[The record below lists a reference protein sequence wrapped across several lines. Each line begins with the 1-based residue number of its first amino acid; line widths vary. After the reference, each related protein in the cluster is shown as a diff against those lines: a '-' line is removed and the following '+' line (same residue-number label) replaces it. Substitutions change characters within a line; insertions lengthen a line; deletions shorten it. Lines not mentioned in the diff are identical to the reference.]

1 MEWKHLQ
8 HRNHAKVV
16 DNLILLFEGNE
27 TDFAS
32 NGLGALQEATYCQVT
47 QERNGVFEAEIQYPV
62 TGLHYKDLANRKLV
76 FVKPDP
82 YSDAQPFRIYQIT
95 KPISGIVTLYARHI
109 AYDLMGVPIS
119 PFSVGGVQSALQGLQ
134 SNAALP
140 NPFTFW
146 TDKSSS
152 ATFTVESP
160 TACWSLLGGNTG
172 SILDVFGGEYEFDRF
187 TVKLWN
193 QRGSNNGVTIRYG
206 KNLTDLKQEENISN
220 VATGIYP
227 YWKAGDGTLVE
238 LPEKIVN
245 APGNYDFQRVVPV
258 DFTGDFDS
266 QPTES
271 QLREKAEA
279 YVTDNNIGVPTV
291 SISVSFQPLEQTEE
305 YKNLALLERVNLC
318 DTVTVEYPALGVSA
332 KAKCVKTVYDAL
344 ADRYVSI
351 ELGDAKSNMADI
363 IADQSKEITNLPN
376 STAFQEAVSAA
387 TSLITGNRGGY
398 VVLHDTTGNG
408 QPDEIL
414 IMDTPDISTAQKVWR
429 WNNGGLGY
437 SGTGYNG
444 PYGTAIT
451 QDGEIVAGFITT
463 GQLNANIIKSGRIES
478 LKPGGPYF
486 DLEANGGKGELAASI
501 LRGVE
506 DGTTTTAVIGQGT
519 YSGGEEY
526 EGLSVHTTS
535 GAGGGL
541 AIAIA
546 RETGSY
552 TLSNAVDVFSYGD
565 LSIRSQAI
573 ATNPGGSNRIIM
585 SGNSTSGQGIIY
597 MERGKSGG
605 SDGVFQATSQ
615 GTSMSFEGNSVFIS
629 DKIEFA
635 TGGYARASIEDRG
648 AYFGDLYTNGIK
660 VTSDRA
666 KKEQITA
673 LKGSALEMVQ
683 QAKAYRYT
691 LKDTGERHT
700 GLMYDEAPECI
711 RSQGEEKSVDLYA
724 MASVLWKA
732 IQELN
737 AKVEQIAAKMEGSH
751 DL

>member
-1 MEWKHLQ
+1 M
-8 HRNHAKVV
+8 
-16 DNLILLFEGNE
+16 ILLFEGNE
-27 TDFAS
+27 TDFTS

-119 PFSVGGVQSALQGLQ
+119 PFSAGGVQSALQGLQ

-146 TDKSSS
+146 TDKSAS

-160 TACWSLLGGNTG
+160 TACWSLLGGNAG

-193 QRGSNNGVTIRYG
+193 QRGSDNGVTIRYG

-245 APGNYDFQRVVPV
+245 APGTYDFQRVVPV

-279 YVTDNNIGVPTV
+279 YVTNNQIGVPTV
-291 SISVSFQPLEQTEE
+291 SIDVSFQPLEQTEE
-305 YKNLALLERVNLC
+305 YKNLALLEKVNLC

-332 KAKCVKTVYDAL
+332 KARCVKTVYDAL
-344 ADRYVSI
+344 TDRYVSI

-387 TSLITGNRGGY
+387 TSLITGQQGGNY
-398 VVLHDTTGNG
+398 IVTNNPDTGKPNG
-408 QPDEIL
+408 WA
-414 IMDTPDISTAQKVWR
+414 IMDTPSTETAVNVWR
-429 WNNGGLGY
+429 MTAGGFGHSH
-437 SGTGYNG
+437 SGFNG
-444 PYGTAIT
+444 PFDDIALTM
-451 QDGEIVAGFITT
+451 DGKINANMITT

-541 AIAIA
+541 TIAID
-546 RETGSY
+546 RETGGY
-552 TLSNAVDVFSYGD
+552 TLSNSVDVSSGGD

-573 ATNPGGSNRIIM
+573 ATNPGGNNSIIM

>member
-109 AYDLMGVPIS
+109 AYDLMGIPIS

-146 TDKSSS
+146 TDKSAS

-193 QRGSNNGVTIRYG
+193 QRGSDNGVTIRYG

-305 YKNLALLERVNLC
+305 YKNLALLERVHLC

-363 IADQSKEITNLPN
+363 IADQSKEITNLPD
-376 STAFQEAVSAA
+376 FSAIG
-387 TSLITGNRGGY
+387 SGGTIY
-398 VVLHDTTGNG
+398 AEKIQGILNG
-408 QPDEIL
+408 LYTQ
-414 IMDTPDISTAQKVWR
+414 MQAQKNAAQTQEVR
-429 WNNGGLGY
+429 AMLFEDLDPESPTFGAL
-437 SGTGYNG
+437 SIGTQGIQIAHERTANDSDWKW
-444 PYGTAIT
+444 GTAINF
-451 QDGEIVAGFITT
+451 QSVVAE
-463 GQLNANIIKSGRIES
+463 AII
-478 LKPGGPYF
+478 
-486 DLEANGGKGELAASI
+486 A
-501 LRGVE
+501 
-506 DGTTTTAVIGQGT
+506 
-519 YSGGEEY
+519 
-526 EGLSVHTTS
+526 
-535 GAGGGL
+535 
-541 AIAIA
+541 
-546 RETGSY
+546 
-552 TLSNAVDVFSYGD
+552 
-565 LSIRSQAI
+565 
-573 ATNPGGSNRIIM
+573 
-585 SGNSTSGQGIIY
+585 GIIAS
-597 MERGKSGG
+597 K
-605 SDGVFQATSQ
+605 DG
-615 GTSMSFEGNSVFIS
+615 
-629 DKIEFA
+629 
-635 TGGYARASIEDRG
+635 R
-648 AYFGDLYTNGIK
+648 AYFNL
-660 VTSDRA
+660 
-666 KKEQITA
+666 
-673 LKGSALEMVQ
+673 
-683 QAKAYRYT
+683 
-691 LKDTGERHT
+691 DTG
-700 GLMYDEAPECI
+700 
-711 RSQGEEKSVDLYA
+711 
-724 MASVLWKA
+724 
-732 IQELN
+732 
-737 AKVEQIAAKMEGSH
+737 QIAATELIAQNLNNYGQYSAIIGAKRIGNVSLQGFIIGNNDTPLLNVYTLFGAAGIQIFNAAHQFQISMSESGVVQFTL
-751 DL
+751 DQTNTFMTVDGNTVTFPTNVVFEKTPEMP

>member
-146 TDKSSS
+146 TDKSAS

-160 TACWSLLGGNTG
+160 TACWSLLGGNAG

-193 QRGSNNGVTIRYG
+193 QRGSDNGVTIRYG

-245 APGNYDFQRVVPV
+245 APGTYDFQRVVPV

-318 DTVTVEYPALGVSA
+318 DTVTVEYPALGMSA

-344 ADRYVSI
+344 VDRYVSI

-363 IADQSKEITNLPN
+363 IADQSKEITNLPD
-376 STAFQEAVSAA
+376 FSAIG
-387 TSLITGNRGGY
+387 SGGTIY
-398 VVLHDTTGNG
+398 AEKIQGILNG
-408 QPDEIL
+408 LYTQ
-414 IMDTPDISTAQKVWR
+414 MQAQKNAAQTQEVR
-429 WNNGGLGY
+429 AMLFEDLDPKSPTFGAL
-437 SGTGYNG
+437 SIGTQGIQIAHERTANDSDWKW
-444 PYGTAIT
+444 GTAINF
-451 QDGEIVAGFITT
+451 QSVVAE
-463 GQLNANIIKSGRIES
+463 AII
-478 LKPGGPYF
+478 
-486 DLEANGGKGELAASI
+486 A
-501 LRGVE
+501 
-506 DGTTTTAVIGQGT
+506 
-519 YSGGEEY
+519 
-526 EGLSVHTTS
+526 
-535 GAGGGL
+535 
-541 AIAIA
+541 
-546 RETGSY
+546 
-552 TLSNAVDVFSYGD
+552 
-565 LSIRSQAI
+565 
-573 ATNPGGSNRIIM
+573 
-585 SGNSTSGQGIIY
+585 GIIAS
-597 MERGKSGG
+597 K
-605 SDGVFQATSQ
+605 DG
-615 GTSMSFEGNSVFIS
+615 
-629 DKIEFA
+629 
-635 TGGYARASIEDRG
+635 R
-648 AYFGDLYTNGIK
+648 AYFNL
-660 VTSDRA
+660 
-666 KKEQITA
+666 
-673 LKGSALEMVQ
+673 
-683 QAKAYRYT
+683 
-691 LKDTGERHT
+691 DTG
-700 GLMYDEAPECI
+700 
-711 RSQGEEKSVDLYA
+711 
-724 MASVLWKA
+724 
-732 IQELN
+732 
-737 AKVEQIAAKMEGSH
+737 QIAATELIAQNLNNYGQYSAIIGAKRIGNVSLQGFIIGNNDTPLLNVYTLFGAAGIQIFNAAHQFQISMSESGVVQFTL
-751 DL
+751 DQTNTFMTVDGNTVTFPTNVVFEKTPEMP

>member
-1 MEWKHLQ
+1 M
-8 HRNHAKVV
+8 
-16 DNLILLFEGNE
+16 ILLFEGNE

-146 TDKSSS
+146 TDKSAS

-160 TACWSLLGGNTG
+160 TACWSLLGGNAG

-193 QRGSNNGVTIRYG
+193 QRGSDNGVTIRYG

-245 APGNYDFQRVVPV
+245 APGTYDFQRVVPV
-258 DFTGDFDS
+258 NFTGDFDS
-266 QPTES
+266 QPTEI

-318 DTVTVEYPALGVSA
+318 DTVTVEYPALGMSA

-344 ADRYVSI
+344 VDRYVSI

-363 IADQSKEITNLPN
+363 IADQSKEITNLPD
-376 STAFQEAVSAA
+376 FSAIG
-387 TSLITGNRGGY
+387 SGGTIY
-398 VVLHDTTGNG
+398 AEKIQGILNG
-408 QPDEIL
+408 LYTQ
-414 IMDTPDISTAQKVWR
+414 MQAQKNAAQTQEVR
-429 WNNGGLGY
+429 AMLFEDLDPKSPTFGAL
-437 SGTGYNG
+437 SIGTQGIQIAHERTANDSDWKW
-444 PYGTAIT
+444 GTAINF
-451 QDGEIVAGFITT
+451 QSVVAE
-463 GQLNANIIKSGRIES
+463 AII
-478 LKPGGPYF
+478 
-486 DLEANGGKGELAASI
+486 A
-501 LRGVE
+501 
-506 DGTTTTAVIGQGT
+506 
-519 YSGGEEY
+519 
-526 EGLSVHTTS
+526 
-535 GAGGGL
+535 
-541 AIAIA
+541 
-546 RETGSY
+546 
-552 TLSNAVDVFSYGD
+552 
-565 LSIRSQAI
+565 
-573 ATNPGGSNRIIM
+573 
-585 SGNSTSGQGIIY
+585 GIIAS
-597 MERGKSGG
+597 K
-605 SDGVFQATSQ
+605 DG
-615 GTSMSFEGNSVFIS
+615 
-629 DKIEFA
+629 
-635 TGGYARASIEDRG
+635 R
-648 AYFGDLYTNGIK
+648 AYFNL
-660 VTSDRA
+660 
-666 KKEQITA
+666 
-673 LKGSALEMVQ
+673 
-683 QAKAYRYT
+683 
-691 LKDTGERHT
+691 DTG
-700 GLMYDEAPECI
+700 
-711 RSQGEEKSVDLYA
+711 
-724 MASVLWKA
+724 
-732 IQELN
+732 
-737 AKVEQIAAKMEGSH
+737 QIAATELIAQNLNNYGQYSAIIGAKRIGNVSLQGFIIGNNDTPLLNVYTLFGAAGIQIFNAAHQFQISMSESGVVQFTL
-751 DL
+751 DQTNTFMTVDGNTVTFPTNVVFEKTPEMP

>member
-1 MEWKHLQ
+1 M
-8 HRNHAKVV
+8 
-16 DNLILLFEGNE
+16 ILLFEGNE
-27 TDFAS
+27 TDFTS

-119 PFSVGGVQSALQGLQ
+119 PFSAGGVQSALQGLQ

-146 TDKSSS
+146 TDKSAS

-160 TACWSLLGGNTG
+160 TACWSLLGGNAG

-193 QRGSNNGVTIRYG
+193 QRGSDNGVTIRYG
-206 KNLTDLKQEENISN
+206 KNLTDINQEENISN

-245 APGNYDFQRVVPV
+245 APGTYDFQRVIPV
-258 DFTGDFDS
+258 DFTGDFDA
-266 QPTES
+266 QPTAD

-279 YVTDNNIGVPTV
+279 YVTNNQIGVPTV
-291 SISVSFQPLEQTEE
+291 SIDVSFQPLEQTEE
-305 YKNLALLERVNLC
+305 YKNLALLEKVNLC

-332 KAKCVKTVYDAL
+332 KARCVKTVYDAL
-344 ADRYVSI
+344 TDRYVSI

-387 TSLITGNRGGY
+387 TSLITGQQGGNY
-398 VVLHDTTGNG
+398 IVTNNPDTGKPNG
-408 QPDEIL
+408 WA
-414 IMDTPDISTAQKVWR
+414 IMDTPSTETAVNVWR
-429 WNNGGLGY
+429 MTAGGFGHSH
-437 SGTGYNG
+437 SGFNG
-444 PYGTAIT
+444 PFDDIALTM
-451 QDGEIVAGFITT
+451 DGKINANMITT